1 MIFQQLVMQV
11 YTYYIYIYNLNYKAF
26 FRKNNNPM
34 ILIGCKLKREVIII
48 NFTKMLQII
57 KYDLAPNCKI

>member
-1 MIFQQLVMQV
+1 MQV
-11 YTYYIYIYNLNYKAF
+11 YIDNIYIQFELIAF

-48 NFTKMLQII
+48 NFTKMLQTI
-57 KYDLAPNCKI
+57 KYDLAPNCKIEFILNIK